1 MFPTPSFLDQT
12 NTHLTVFCKD
22 LLSEDSLEVD
32 ISS

>member
-22 LLSEDSLEVD
+22 LSEDSLEID